1 MRTLLIEPDAP
12 TRRVVEEALH
22 RHGHSV
28 HAVGD
33 AEQGWSAAE
42 SESFPL
48 VVMSWEL
55 SLPSSTDLCRR
66 LLSTSAPAP
75 PYILALVKDDSP
87 EIVSAALSAGAC
99 DYLSRQHPPE
109 TLVTRLGVAA
119 LQAQRLANIAEDLA
133 TLHQTAA
140 RDQSLIQ
147 NAADLMMIIDATG
160 VVLHERPARGQVL
173 GYPAGSLQEVN
184 ILALVHPGDVADMSQ
199 HLLKALD
206 HPGQTL
212 RTTLRFQ
219 HQDGTWRWLETV
231 SVNLLN
237 DPNVR
242 GIVINARDVT
252 ERQEQ
257 EQRLR
262 NSEQNYRELYAEA
275 ERQAGELH
283 LLGAVREAIAK
294 EFELSIVIRTMVEAT
309 AKTFGYSLVSFYA
322 VEGNDLVLQHQV
334 GYPQVISRIPIN
346 HGIASRVARTGIPVL
361 LEDARSDP
369 DFLAAFD
376 GIASEIC
383 VPIHDEGRV
392 AGIFNVETLDP
403 TRLDPADLHL
413 MIALSDHLSIA
424 FSRAR
429 LLAEV
434 RTGDERFRSA
444 FGDAATSMALVDADG
459 RFLQVNRAFT
469 LIGTSASERP
479 GSILDLTDGADRAL
493 MKDRIRLVMNQSLSS
508 DQLEIRFARPRRQL
522 WVSAY
527 ISLVR
532 DQGSQPDYLLVQ
544 VQDITERHELMQ
556 RLEYQALHDPL
567 TGLPNRTVLEDKLE
581 RALVPNNRR
590 RNQVAVLIIDLDGFK
605 LVNDSL
611 GHEAGDHLLK
621 ATAQRLSEAIRPADI
636 IARLG
641 GDEFAV
647 FLDTLGRPTEA
658 KRVAARLLSVLEQPI
673 RFDQHEAYVGASIG
687 IAMGAAGRDTPSNL
701 LRNADIAL
709 YRAKATGRGTAVV
722 FEPLMA
728 APIVARLD
736 QETDLRRAIQEGELE
751 LHYQPEF
758 DLRSGRIIAAEALSR
773 WIHPARGLI
782 QATDFIPFAEE
793 TGLIVQIGWQVLEE
807 ACHQARRW
815 SDWGDDQL
823 TVAVN
828 VSARQLQQADLEER
842 VGTILDKTGIRPD
855 RLEIEISERIL
866 VEDAELT
873 GAALRRLRALGVRLA
888 IDDFGT
894 GYSSLIYLRDLA
906 IDTLKIDGS
915 FIVRLGRDRGSLAIV
930 RAMVGLS
937 HELGLTVAAK
947 GIQSEEHVRS
957 VRALDID
964 RAQGSYFGEP
974 VPADEISTLFQTV
987 ETSSTRT
994 GSADSEGKDSVVMS
1008 NGDDHIAPL
1017 QDRK

>member
-1 MRTLLIEPDAP
+1 MRILLIEPDEP

-22 RHGHSV
+22 RHGHAV
-28 HAVGD
+28 HAVAD
-33 AEQGWSAAE
+33 AEQGWSAFE
-42 SESFPL
+42 TEPFPL

-55 SLPSSTDLCRR
+55 SLPPSTDLCRR

-99 DYLSRQHPPE
+99 DYLSTNHPPE
-109 TLVTRLGVAA
+109 TLAIRLEVAA
-119 LQAQRLANIAEDLA
+119 RQAQRLTNIAEDLA
-133 TLHQTAA
+133 TLHQTTA

-147 NAADLMMIIDATG
+147 NAAGLMMIIDATG

-173 GYPAGSLQEVN
+173 GYPAGSLRAVN
-184 ILALVHPGDVADMSQ
+184 IHALVHPDDVANVSQ
-199 HLLKALD
+199 HLLEAID
-206 HPGQTL
+206 HPGQAQ
-212 RTTLRFQ
+212 RTILRFR

-231 SVNLLN
+231 SINILN
-237 DPNVR
+237 DLNVR
-242 GIVINARDVT
+242 GIVVNARDVT

-262 NSEQNYRELYAEA
+262 NSEQNYRDLYAEA

-294 EFELSIVIRTMVEAT
+294 EFELSVVIRTMVEAT
-309 AKTFGYSLVSFYA
+309 AKTFGYGLVSFYA
-322 VEGNDLVLQHQV
+322 VEGNDLVLQHQL

-361 LEDARSDP
+361 LEDAHRDP

-413 MIALSDHLSIA
+413 MIALSEHLSIA

-444 FGDAATSMALVDADG
+444 FGDAATGMALVDADG
-459 RFLQVNRAFT
+459 RFLQVNRAFDT
-469 LIGTSASERP
+469 LIGTNASERP
-479 GSILDLTDGADRAL
+479 GSILDFTDGDDRELL
-493 MKDRIRLVMNQSLSS
+493 MGQIKLVMSRSLSS
-508 DQLEIRFARPRRQL
+508 DQLEIRFAGSHQQL
-522 WVSAY
+522 WVSVY

-532 DQGSQPDYLLVQ
+532 GQGSQPDYLLVQ
-544 VQDITERHELMQ
+544 VQDITERHELMR

-567 TGLPNRTVLEDKLE
+567 TGLPNRTLLEDKLE
-581 RALVPNNRR
+581 RALVRNDRR
-590 RNQVAVLIIDLDGFK
+590 RNQVAVLNIDLDGFK

-621 ATAQRLSEAIRPADI
+621 AIAQRLSEALRPTDI

-647 FLDTLGRPTEA
+647 FLDTLGRSSDA
-658 KRVAARLLSVLEQPI
+658 KRTAARLLSVLERPI
-673 RFDQHEAYVGASIG
+673 RFAQHEAYIGASIG
-687 IAMGAAGRDTPSNL
+687 IAVGAAGRDTPSNL

-728 APIVARLD
+728 APIVARLE
-736 QETDLRRAIQEGELE
+736 QETGLRRAIEEGELQ

-758 DLRSGRIIAAEALSR
+758 DLRSGRIIAAEALPR
-773 WIHPARGLI
+773 WIHPTRGLI

-793 TGLIVQIGWQVLEE
+793 TGLIVQFGWQILEE
-807 ACHQARRW
+807 ACYQVCRW
-815 SDWGDDQL
+815 SDRGDGQL

-828 VSARQLQQADLEER
+828 VSARQLQQPDLEER
-842 VGTILDKTGIRPD
+842 VGTILDRTGIQPD
-855 RLEIEISERIL
+855 RLEIEISERIPI
-866 VEDAELT
+866 EDAEST
-873 GAALRRLRALGVRLA
+873 AAALRRLRALGVRLA

-906 IDTLKIDGS
+906 IGILKIDGS
-915 FIVRLGRDRGSLAIV
+915 FIVRLGHDRGSLAIV

-937 HELGLTVAAK
+937 HDLGLIVAAE
-947 GIQSEEHVRS
+947 GIETEQHARNVEV
-957 VRALDID
+957 LGID

-974 VPADEISTLFQTV
+974 VLADDIPALFQTV
-987 ETSSTRT
+987 KTISTREIP
-994 GSADSEGKDSVVMS
+994 GADSEGRDSVVIS
-1008 NGDDHIAPL
+1008 NGDDHIVPL
-1017 QDRK
+1017 